1 MSPSL
6 TQKQEM
12 IARKYHSNMEEEK
25 KQRTITQNKAMHKLF
40 SKLSDQLN
48 TLGLD
53 MRVVLKPTYQIWWT
67 PESVKRDLWIPLQ
80 IAMLNKEHTSD
91 LYTDEVSKVF
101 EQLAH
106 IIGEKHGVEID
117 FPSQEQTESY
127 VKSLTE

>member
-67 PESVKRDLWIPLQ
+67 PESLKRDLWIPLQ

-127 VKSLTE
+127 IKSLTE

>member
-1 MSPSL
+1 MSQSL

-12 IARKYHSNMEEEK
+12 IALKYHSNMEEEK
-25 KQRTITQNKAMHKLF
+25 KQRTITQNKAMYKLF

-67 PESVKRDLWIPLQ
+67 PESVKRDLWLPLQ

-106 IIGEKHGVEID
+106 IIGGKHGVEIE

-127 VKSLTE
+127 IKSLTE

>member
-127 VKSLTE
+127 IKSLTE

>member
-117 FPSQEQTESY
+117 FPSQEQTGSY
-127 VKSLTE
+127 IKSLTE